1 MNIRDPQGSKCVGT
15 ERIDGS
21 AIDFYGSSF
30 VADATGRKPAEG
42 GHSEGEVHFHLWRLI
57 KGIALATLIGVGTE
71 LTFGMIM
78 TKTRSRPNT
87 SSNQGR
93 NGLTAGREKALGVF
107 LQYQAGQVVGHI
119 GAGVDPDP
127 IFTDFGYVGRRVPVN
142 HDLAVVSS

>member
-1 MNIRDPQGSKCVGT
+1 MNIRGPQASKCVGT
-15 ERIDGS
+15 ERIDGR

-42 GHSEGEVHFHLWRLI
+42 GHSEDEVDFHSWRLI

-78 TKTRSRPNT
+78 TKTGGRPNT

-107 LQYQAGQVVGHI
+107 LQYEAGQVVGHI

-127 IFTDFGYVGRRVPVN
+127 VFADLWLEGHRMPVN
-142 HDLAVVSS
+142 HDLAMVGS